1 MKVWDM
7 QDLDR
12 IPHWQKRHVILIGH
26 AAHAM
31 TPMQGQGENMAVE
44 DAEAFRLVTADT
56 TPDQIPEILRKID
69 IVRRPRTTQILTGT
83 RQTRPNITMEERM
96 AIMDYSNNYHG
107 VVHALGQ
114 LQE

>member
-7 QDLDR
+7 QDLDP
-12 IPHWQKRHVILIGH
+12 IPHWQKGRVILIGD

-31 TPMQGQGENMAVE
+31 TPMQGQGGNMAVE

-69 IVRRPRTTQILTGT
+69 MVRRPRTAQILKGT
-83 RQTRPNITMEERM
+83 RQTHPNTTMDERM
-96 AIMDYSNNYHG
+96 AIMDYSNSYHG
-107 VVHALGQ
+107 IVHALGQ